1 MSLDISNC
9 MFPYKDYS
17 ESLLDEKF
25 PLVIEDRNG
34 NGVPNPKYKSGWC
47 WVGEEFATM
56 LLNSGEID
64 NPWKRDFEKDRRPHE
79 MWDLINSDNI
89 TIEVKTTTSET
100 EFRRKSARL
109 NNPKQYLSVIL
120 KLLIGDSGF
129 ESAKFVYKLGERNW
143 VDISDKLDEFRDY

>member
-47 WVGEEFATM
+47 WVGEEFAAM
-56 LLNSGEID
+56 LLNSGAIA
-64 NPWKRDFEKDRRPHE
+64 NPWKGDFKKDTRGHE
-79 MWDLINSDNI
+79 MWDLINSDGI
-89 TIEVKTTTSET
+89 TIEVKTTASET
-100 EFRRKSARL
+100 EFLRKSVRL
-109 NNPKQYLSVIL
+109 NDAEQYLSVIL
-120 KLLIGDSGF
+120 KLFIGESGF

-143 VDISDKLDEFRDY
+143 IDITDKLEEFRDF